1 MDIKN
6 KKIIITGGAG
16 YIGCHVVEELL
27 KSNYLVTVI
36 DRLSFD
42 ANSLNS
48 VKDHKNLTII
58 KEDLRN
64 LTNLE
69 AHLNNAEAVVH
80 LAALVGEAACKI
92 SETDTISINYDAT
105 IKLCNLA
112 RKNKV
117 KKFIFMSTASSYGVQ
132 DTSEIAN
139 EETKLNPVSLY
150 AKTKIDCENDLLKKF
165 SDDIEITIFRPSTVY
180 GHSSRMRFDLI
191 LNHLVLDA
199 FLKKE
204 IKVFGP
210 EMVRPLM
217 WVGEPARVYKK
228 VIESQ
233 DSKFRSQ
240 IFNMGYDKE
249 NYKKIDIAKLVQSK
263 FFPNINMDII
273 DKDKDLRSY
282 RLDFSKMKKFFNLE
296 PGSDL
301 LNATKIIIDNIN
313 SKKYGDLESK
323 KYYNT

>member
-1 MDIKN
+1 MKN
-6 KKIIITGGAG
+6 KKIIVTGGAG
-16 YIGCHVVEELL
+16 YIGCHVVEELI
-27 KSNYLVTVI
+27 KSNYQVVVI
-36 DRLSFD
+36 DRMSFD
-42 ANSLNS
+42 DNSLNS
-48 VKDHKNLTII
+48 VKGNKNLTII
-58 KEDLRN
+58 KDDLRN
-64 LTNLE
+64 LNNLQDY
-69 AHLNNAEAVVH
+69 LDGSEAVIH
-80 LAALVGEAACKI
+80 LAALVGEAACNI
-92 SETDTISINYDAT
+92 SEEDSISTNYDAT
-105 IKLCNLA
+105 IKLCDLA
-112 RKNKV
+112 RKYKV
-117 KKFIFMSTASSYGVQ
+117 NKFIFMSTASSYGVQ
-132 DTSEIAN
+132 DTNEIAN
-139 EETKLNPVSLY
+139 EKTKLNPVSLY

-199 FLKKE
+199 FLKNE

-228 VIESQ
+228 VIESD
-233 DSKFRSQ
+233 DSKFRSE
-240 IFNMGYDKE
+240 IFNMGYDNE
-249 NYKKIDIAKLVQSK
+249 NYKKIDIAKLVQSN
-263 FFPNINMDII
+263 FFKNINMEII

-296 PGSDL
+296 PGSNL
-301 LNATKIIIDNIN
+301 LKATKIIFDNIG

>member
-1 MDIKN
+1 MTN

-16 YIGCHVVEELL
+16 YIGCHVVEELIN
-27 KSNYLVTVI
+27 SNYQVVVI

-42 ANSLNS
+42 SNSLNS
-48 VKDHKNLTII
+48 IKNNKNLTII

-64 LTNLE
+64 VSNLE
-69 AHLNNAEAVVH
+69 AHLNGAEAVIH
-80 LAALVGEAACKI
+80 LAALVGEAACNI
-92 SETDTISINYDAT
+92 SESESISINYDAT
-105 IKLCNLA
+105 IRLCDLA
-112 RKNKV
+112 RKSKV

-132 DTSEIAN
+132 DTNEIAN
-139 EETKLNPVSLY
+139 EKTKLNPVSLY

-165 SDDIEITIFRPSTVY
+165 SNDIEITIFRPSTVY

-228 VIESQ
+228 VIDSE
-233 DSKFRSQ
+233 DSKFRSE
-240 IFNMGYDKE
+240 IFNMGYDNE
-249 NYKKIDIAKLVQSK
+249 NYKKIDIAKLVQGN
-263 FFPNINMDII
+263 FFPNIDMEII

-301 LNATKIIIDNIN
+301 LNATKIIVDNIN